1 MTRWWGSGE
10 SADDGPR
17 YVRIAAY
24 ALCLDAGRLLLAR
37 IAPGYSDP
45 GSWTLPGGGLE
56 FGETPEVGV
65 LRELEEETGLRG
77 ETAALL
83 AVDSEVFGPRPGR
96 ESYLQSLRIVYRVR
110 VTGGDIRN
118 ERDGSSD
125 ECAWVPLEDIAG
137 LRLVNLAELGVRLAR
152 ADGA

>member
-1 MTRWWGSGE
+1 MSRWWGSGE
-10 SADDGPR
+10 SANDGTR

-24 ALCLDAGRLLLAR
+24 ALCLDGGRLLLAR

-56 FGETPEVGV
+56 FGEAPDVGV

-77 ETAALL
+77 ETPALL

-96 ESYLQSLRIVYRVR
+96 GSYLQSLRIVYRVR
-110 VTGGDIRN
+110 VTGGDIRH
-118 ERDGSSD
+118 ERDGSTD
-125 ECAWVPLEDIAG
+125 ECAWVPLEEIAG

-152 ADGA
+152 ADTP